1 MNTSIEKALHKGL
14 DGVEVP
20 PRLEVQTIEKI
31 REKSKITFFNFRLNR
46 KYVSIAACVVV
57 VVIAFIGVQP
67 YINNNNILPSENGLD
82 QPSVQAPSSSNPDI
96 SGQSNAV
103 YHNIDIS
110 QIVRQPYEAK
120 VPASYYFKNWLQFVK
135 KNPGVGSHWDN
146 QQFNKDSIESV
157 LHISIIS
164 PVLPKGDYTTT
175 QSVLVDDATGEVMA
189 FRTDYYYYN
198 KDTLEFQKRFSI
210 FYFLVD
216 YFNAEELEQ
225 VQNATKSNGEIH
237 VDDFSFPTN
246 VNAKVPHVRK
256 LIYLENRVGIAI
268 EAEADV
274 VKTEDKV
281 DEEKS
286 RERYEE
292 TDKQLID
299 LMKSII

>member
-20 PRLEVQTIEKI
+20 QRLEVQTIRRI
-31 REKSKITFFNFRLNR
+31 REKSKITFFNFRLKS

-57 VVIAFIGVQP
+57 LVIAFIGVQP
-67 YINNNNILPSENGLD
+67 YINNNSFLLRENGLN
-82 QPSVQAPSSSNPDI
+82 QPGVQAPSSSNPDI
-96 SGQSNAV
+96 SGQSGAV

-120 VPASYYFKNWLQFVK
+120 VPASYYFQNWLQFTK
-135 KNPGVGSHWDN
+135 KDVGIRLHWND
-146 QQFNKDSIESV
+146 QHFTKDDMKTA
-157 LHISIIS
+157 LHIFIID
-164 PVLPKGDYTTT
+164 PVLPEGDYTTT
-175 QSVLVDDATGEVMA
+175 QSVLVDDATGEVVA

-198 KDTLEFQKRFSI
+198 KDTLEFQNRFSL
-210 FYFLVD
+210 FYFLVN

-225 VQNATKSNGEIH
+225 VQNVTKSNGKIH
-237 VDDFSFPTN
+237 IDDFSPSTN
-246 VNAKVPHVRK
+246 VYAKAPHVRK

-268 EAEADV
+268 EAEADIV
-274 VKTEDKV
+274 TTEGKV

-286 RERYEE
+286 RERYEQ

>member
-120 VPASYYFKNWLQFVK
+120 VPASYYFKNWLQFIK
-135 KNPGVGSHWDN
+135 KDKDIRLHWND
-146 QQFNKDSIESV
+146 QHFTKDDMKSV
-157 LHISIIS
+157 LHIFIID
-164 PVLPKGDYTTT
+164 PVLPEGDYTTT
-175 QSVLVDDATGEVMA
+175 QSVLVDYATGEVVA
-189 FRTDYYYYN
+189 FCTDYYYYN